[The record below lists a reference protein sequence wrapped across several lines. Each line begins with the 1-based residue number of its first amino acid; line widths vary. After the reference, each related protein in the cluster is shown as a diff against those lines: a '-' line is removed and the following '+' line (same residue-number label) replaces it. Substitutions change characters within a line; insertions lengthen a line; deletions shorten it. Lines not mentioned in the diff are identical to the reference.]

1 MSGNKFA
8 DRIAKISKILQKNIS
23 EIVTSKYDKEMH
35 KELNRFSEERQ
46 KIIDDIWLIEYNNV
60 ILNIKKLIDLSD
72 NIPNQRIKF
81 RTKNWF

>member
-8 DRIAKISKILQKNIS
+8 NRIAKISNILQKNIS
-23 EIVTSKYDKEMH
+23 EIVTNKYDKEMH

-60 ILNIKKLIDLSD
+60 IAEYQKIN
-72 NIPNQRIKF
+72 RF
-81 RTKNWF
+81 VR

>member
-1 MSGNKFA
+1 M
-8 DRIAKISKILQKNIS
+8 QKNIS

>member
-8 DRIAKISKILQKNIS
+8 NRIAKISNILQKNIS
-23 EIVTSKYDKEMH
+23 EIVTNKYDKEMH

>member
-23 EIVTSKYDKEMH
+23 EIVTNKYDKEMH

>member
-1 MSGNKFA
+1 M
-8 DRIAKISKILQKNIS
+8 QKNIS
-23 EIVTSKYDKEMH
+23 EIVTNKYDKEMH